1 MLGAA
6 CLDPDKE
13 KGCPEARRDEAGG
26 RAGVGQVVK
35 CGEMY
40 SPGIC
45 RRGAGRAPLYSRVPD
60 HTPTPRVRTRTPPRA
75 SKWNSMYK
83 DIRVHKSAL
92 RNVLSRSQPRWT
104 GLQGALYDRLS
115 SPVRIKG
122 RGRGGADGGQWGD
135 QRLLKP
141 AAAPPLRALVPTGYP
156 RACSQ
161 SRKHTGT
168 HVCACTCV

>member
-1 MLGAA
+1 MLQEA

-13 KGCPEARRDEAGG
+13 RGCPGARRDEAGG
-26 RAGVGQVVK
+26 RAGVQQVVK
-35 CGEMY
+35 CTVPGFEGEA
-40 SPGIC
+40 
-45 RRGAGRAPLYSRVPD
+45 RAGLPCTHACPD

-75 SKWNSMYK
+75 SKWNSVYK